1 MWVFQESYSFKTTPE
16 LLDNSLFFTLRR
28 SMDLKDMMSRIDTMN
43 ATTEQLVNSITITE
57 GPVTN
62 MSLAVQKQSRT
73 PYSDATK
80 VRLFQIL
87 FQLHRMFGSWGINST
102 WH

>member
-1 MWVFQESYSFKTTPE
+1 MKPKTIHGPQQPS
-16 LLDNSLFFTLRR
+16 LLVTAAARVG
-28 SMDLKDMMSRIDTMN
+28 MDLKEMMSRMDTMH

-62 MSLAVQKQSRT
+62 MSLAVGKASRT

-80 VRLFQIL
+80 VRITTDS
-87 FQLHRMFGSWGINST
+87 RM
-102 WH
+102 

>member
-1 MWVFQESYSFKTTPE
+1 
-16 LLDNSLFFTLRR
+16 
-28 SMDLKDMMSRIDTMN
+28 MDLKDMMSRIDTMN

-80 VRLFQIL
+80 VIISDSISITPYVWFMRHKFNVAL
-87 FQLHRMFGSWGINST
+87 RCRKNRKK
-102 WH
+102 

>member
-1 MWVFQESYSFKTTPE
+1 
-16 LLDNSLFFTLRR
+16 
-28 SMDLKDMMSRIDTMN
+28 MDLKDMMSRIDTMN

-80 VRLFQIL
+80 VCVITNIIVVQIQISITPYVWFMRHKFNVAL
-87 FQLHRMFGSWGINST
+87 RCRKNRKK
-102 WH
+102 

>member
-1 MWVFQESYSFKTTPE
+1 
-16 LLDNSLFFTLRR
+16 
-28 SMDLKDMMSRIDTMN
+28 MDLKDMMSRIDTMN

-80 VRLFQIL
+80 VCDNNNC
-87 FQLHRMFGSWGINST
+87 GSDSISITPCLGFMRHKFNVALRCRKNRKK
-102 WH
+102 